1 MANEMAIRQEAG
13 SPADYKPRGI
23 VDIAQS
29 SAIIKRLVNGIL
41 KKDVHYGVIPGTQKP
56 TLFKAGAEK
65 ILSTFMISA
74 DIETFDLST
83 DDCIRYRVK
92 VTGCTPDGTIVGYGI
107 GECST
112 DEEKYRW
119 KKPVCDQ
126 EWDAADP
133 TMRRE
138 KWFKGTTPYKQKQIR
153 TVPADLGNTILKMAK
168 KRAMIDMTLTATAAS
183 DTFDQ
188 DLEELAGVIDITEYQ
203 KQGKPEVKQ
212 PQATGQQSQEGQGGS
227 GDGDGKDPA
236 AKITGGGVAY
246 LTKQLDA
253 KGIPHA
259 DFCTHMKVQALTD
272 ITNATFNSACAA
284 VKKWE
289 AAP

>member
-1 MANEMAIRQEAG
+1 MANEIAVRDT
-13 SPADYKPRGI
+13 PLADYKPRGI

-41 KKDVHYGVIPGTQKP
+41 KKDVHYGTIPGTQKP

-83 DDCIRYRVK
+83 ADCIRYRVK

-126 EWDAADP
+126 EWTATDP

-138 KWFKGTTPYKQKQIR
+138 KWFKGATPYQQKQIR

-188 DLEELAGVIDITEYQ
+188 DLEDLAGVIDITEYE
-203 KQGKPEVKQ
+203 KPTGKPAVKQ
-212 PQATGQQSQEGQGGS
+212 PQSTQQQSTEGQGGS
-227 GDGDGKDPA
+227 QGGDSKDPA

-253 KGIPHA
+253 KGISHA
-259 DFCTHMKVQALTD
+259 DFCTHLKVQALTD
-272 ITNATFNSACAA
+272 ITNETFNAACAA